1 MIKPIDF
8 LNHVQKKQFFSSH
21 HKVLIAVSGGVDS
34 MNLLH
39 FLYVSRE
46 TLKIDIAIAHVNHHQ
61 REASEI
67 EETYLKDWADSN
79 NLPFYVGHFKGKFT
93 EKKARDFRYNFF
105 KEIMQKDGYTA
116 LVTAHHADDQVETI
130 FMRMIRGSKL
140 RYQTG
145 IKEKQAFANG
155 ELIRPLLPFS
165 KNDFPEIFHFED
177 HSNQENDY
185 LRNRIRNRYLP
196 ELEQENPNI
205 KQALLRHG
213 QDMVVL
219 IEALQDLT
227 KDIDKQN
234 CLVFQRQTSAVQHFL
249 LEEYL
254 SNFPDLQM
262 GQSQF
267 EQLLYNLN
275 NSKSYDFP
283 LTNHYRFK
291 KNKERYSIYKIS
303 PETDSQPQEVLLEYG
318 SLVTLENYSFSHSE
332 ADESYLE
339 SIPLPSKNPVILRHR
354 KPGDRILVKNIS
366 KKLRRFFID
375 EKIHEEDRRRTII
388 VEQDNHIVAVICQ
401 GKTYLSNP
409 YYHDIMRGK
418 LYIQKM

>member
-303 PETDSQPQEVLLEYG
+303 PETDSHPQEVLLEYG

-332 ADESYLE
+332 AHESYLE

>member
-1 MIKPIDF
+1 MIKPTDF
-8 LNHVQKKQFFSSH
+8 LRHVQKKQFFASH
-21 HKVLIAVSGGVDS
+21 QKVLIAVSGGVDS

-46 TLKIDIAIAHVNHHQ
+46 TLNIDIGIAHVNHHQ
-61 REASEI
+61 REASKM
-67 EETYLKDWADSN
+67 EEAYLKDWTDN
-79 NLPFYVGHFKGKFT
+79 HNIPFYLGHFQGKFT

-105 KEIMQKDGYTA
+105 KDIMQRDSYTA
-116 LVTAHHADDQVETI
+116 LVTAHHADDQIETI
-130 FMRMIRGSKL
+130 FMRLIRGSKL

-145 IKEKQAFANG
+145 IREKQAFANG

-165 KNDFPEIFHFED
+165 KNDFPDIFHFED
-177 HSNQENDY
+177 SSNQENDY
-185 LRNRIRNRYLP
+185 LRNRIRNHYLP
-196 ELEQENPNI
+196 ELRQENPNLN
-205 KQALLRHG
+205 QAILRHG
-213 QDMVVL
+213 QDMSLL

-227 KDIDKQN
+227 KDIDKQD
-234 CLVFQRQTSAVQHFL
+234 CLVFRQQTPAVQRFL

-254 SNFPDLQM
+254 SNFSGLQM

-267 EQLLYNLN
+267 EQLLSNLN
-275 NSKSYDFP
+275 SSKSYDFP
-283 LTNHYRFK
+283 LKNHYHFK
-291 KNKERYSIYKIS
+291 KSNERYSIYKIS
-303 PETDSQPQEVLLEYG
+303 PETDSQLQEVLLEYG
-318 SLVTLENYSFSHSE
+318 SLVTLENYSFSYSE
-332 ADESYLE
+332 GHESYLE
-339 SIPLPSKNPVILRHR
+339 FIPLPAKNPVILRHR

-375 EKIHEEDRRRTII
+375 EKINEEDRRKTII

-409 YYHDIMRGK
+409 YYHDIMKGR